1 MAVHELKR
9 FSFIVDFTEPDPQVD
24 SPDVRARMLAEHDK
38 AIRAAAARITAL
50 LTSDILIATL
60 LKTQRIRLR
69 TELTHESESRC
80 FY

>member
-38 AIRAAAARITAL
+38 AIRAAGAHHRTPNQRYSDRYPSENTAYPAPNG
-50 LTSDILIATL
+50 TNT
-60 LKTQRIRLR
+60 
-69 TELTHESESRC
+69 
-80 FY
+80 